1 MNTYRITYKDRNGVE
16 QTIQVVAAS
25 EADARRNFAAQIPD
39 TDIESVDVGSFTE
52 TSAGGISGGGASDA
66 STTFGLSREQIEA
79 ERPFGGIFQRGFLEG
94 IGVDPDAPLQGAQS
108 RFFRTFG
115 PTAQNVIR
123 FSELLNPQSG
133 LYSDFTDEGTLNQV
147 RLSDLARNLGASATA
162 GPQGI
167 LSRARAT
174 FSDLQDL
181 ATQGAPTS
189 PRMMETLRPFLFASD
204 ADPDGTRRMQD
215 LYNLGAGAA
224 LDRFGR
230 FFGRDLIPN
239 VGTVTGRFAS
249 ASPEQRQSGFFDF
262 LQNQLGLS

>member
-1 MNTYRITYKDRNGVE
+1 MKSYRITYKDRNGVE
-16 QTIQVVAAS
+16 QTIQILATS
-25 EADARRNFAAQIPD
+25 EEEARRNFSSQIPD

-94 IGVDPDAPLQGAQS
+94 IGVDPDAPLQGATS

-123 FSELLNPQSG
+123 FSELMNPQSG
-133 LYSDFTDEGTLNQV
+133 LYSDLSDEGTLNQV

-167 LSRARAT
+167 LSRARST

-181 ATQGAPTS
+181 ARQGAPTS
-189 PRMMETLRPFLFASD
+189 PRTMETLRPFLFASD
-204 ADPDGTRRMQD
+204 QDTEGARRMQN
-215 LYNLGAGAA
+215 LYSLGAGAA

-230 FFGRDLIPN
+230 FFGSDLIPN
-239 VGTVTGRFAS
+239 LNTVTGRFAS
-249 ASPEQRQSGFFDF
+249 AAPEQRQAGFFDF

>member
-1 MNTYRITYKDRNGVE
+1 MKTFRFKYKDRNGVE
-16 QTIQVVAAS
+16 QTIVLQATT
-25 EADARRNFAAQIPD
+25 EELARQQFAQQFPN
-39 TDIESVDVGSFTE
+39 TDIDSVDTGSFTP
-52 TSAGGISGGGASDA
+52 TSAGGISGGGASDG
-66 STTFGLSREQIEA
+66 STTFGLSREQIEQ

-94 IGVDPDAPLQGAQS
+94 IGVDPDAPLQGATS

-123 FSELLNPQSG
+123 FSELMNPQSG
-133 LYSDFTDEGTLNQV
+133 LYSDLSDEGTLNQV

-167 LSRARAT
+167 LSRARST

-181 ATQGAPTS
+181 ARQGAPTS
-189 PRMMETLRPFLFASD
+189 PRTMETLRPFLFASD
-204 ADPDGTRRMQD
+204 QDTEGARRMQN
-215 LYNLGAGAA
+215 LYSLGAGAA

-230 FFGRDLIPN
+230 FFGSDLIPN
-239 VGTVTGRFAS
+239 LNTVTGRFAS
-249 ASPEQRQSGFFDF
+249 AAPEQRQAGFFDF

>member
-1 MNTYRITYKDRNGVE
+1 MKSYRITYKDRNGLE
-16 QTIQVVAAS
+16 QTIQILATS
-25 EADARRNFAAQIPD
+25 EEEARRNFSSQIPD
-39 TDIESVDVGSFTE
+39 TDIDSVDVGSFTA

-94 IGVDPDAPLQGAQS
+94 IGVDPDAPLQGATS

-123 FSELLNPQSG
+123 FSELMNPQSG
-133 LYSDFTDEGTLNQV
+133 LYSDLSDEGTLNQV

-167 LSRARAT
+167 LSRARST

-181 ATQGAPTS
+181 ARQGAPTS
-189 PRMMETLRPFLFASD
+189 PRTMETLRPFLFASD
-204 ADPDGTRRMQD
+204 QDTEGARRMQN
-215 LYNLGAGAA
+215 LYSLGAGAA

-230 FFGRDLIPN
+230 FFGSDLIPN
-239 VGTVTGRFAS
+239 LNTVTGRFAS
-249 ASPEQRQSGFFDF
+249 AAPEQRQAGFFDF

>member
-25 EADARRNFAAQIPD
+25 EAEARKNFSAQIPD
-39 TDIESVDVGSFTE
+39 TDIDSVSVGTFNVTPQNLQ
-52 TSAGGISGGGASDA
+52 GGGASDA

-167 LSRARAT
+167 LSRARST
-174 FSDLQDL
+174 FRDLQDL
-181 ATQGAPTS
+181 ARQGAPTS

-204 ADPDGTRRMQD
+204 ADPEGTRRMQD
-215 LYNLGAGAA
+215 LYSLGAGAA

-249 ASPEQRQSGFFDF
+249 ASPEQRQAGFFDF
-262 LQNQLGLS
+262 LQNQLGLT

>member
-25 EADARRNFAAQIPD
+25 EEEARKNFSTQIPD
-39 TDIESVDVGSFTE
+39 TDIDTVSVGTFNVTPKSLQD
-52 TSAGGISGGGASDA
+52 GGSDA
-66 STTFGLSREQIEA
+66 STTFGLSTDQIEA

-133 LYSDFTDEGTLNQV
+133 LYSDFSDEDTLNQV

-167 LSRARAT
+167 LSRARST
-174 FSDLQDL
+174 FRDLQDL
-181 ATQGAPTS
+181 ARQGAPTS
-189 PRMMETLRPFLFASD
+189 PRTMETLRPFLFASD
-204 ADPDGTRRMQD
+204 QDTEGARRMQN
-215 LYNLGAGAA
+215 LYSLGAGAA
-224 LDRFGR
+224 LDRYGR
-230 FFGRDLIPN
+230 FFGGDLIPN
-239 VGTVTGRFAS
+239 VNTVTGRFAS
-249 ASPEQRQSGFFDF
+249 AAPEQRQAGFFDF

>member
-1 MNTYRITYKDRNGVE
+1 MKTFRFKYKDRNGVE
-16 QTIQVVAAS
+16 QTIVLQATT
-25 EADARRNFAAQIPD
+25 EELARQQFAQQFPN
-39 TDIESVDVGSFTE
+39 TDIDSVDTGSFTP
-52 TSAGGISGGGASDA
+52 TPAGGISGGASDA
-66 STTFGLSREQIEA
+66 STTFGLSRDQIEA

-94 IGVDPDAPLQGAQS
+94 IGVDPDAPLQGATS

-123 FSELLNPQSG
+123 FSELMNPQSG
-133 LYSDFTDEGTLNQV
+133 LYSDLSDEGTLNQV

-167 LSRARAT
+167 LSRARST

-181 ATQGAPTS
+181 ARQGAPTS
-189 PRMMETLRPFLFASD
+189 PRTMETLRPFLFASD
-204 ADPDGTRRMQD
+204 QDTEGARRLQN
-215 LYNLGAGAA
+215 LYSLGAGAA

-230 FFGRDLIPN
+230 FFGSDLIPN
-239 VGTVTGRFAS
+239 LNTVTGRFAS
-249 ASPEQRQSGFFDF
+249 AAPEQRQAGFFDF